1 MNYAIKGGI
10 RIQIAGEP
18 RQVIEDGPALSEVA
32 LSGLDFPSVRPEV
45 LLEAGNA
52 VVAGQ
57 ALFRDRNR
65 PEIQFTSPVSGVV
78 IRIERGRRRQLDSIV
93 VKPADD
99 AVKSFELGKP
109 PRELL
114 LESGLWAT
122 FKTRPFGHI
131 PDPDAQPVTILVTAT
146 DTNPLA
152 VDPAVVIGPALEA
165 YTKGLE
171 ILTELGDAPVIVC
184 QSSGSDIALK
194 PSDKIRITTF
204 EGNHTAGL
212 AGTHY
217 ARLGLSGKPVWQI
230 NYQDVIAI
238 GLKD

>member
-99 AVKSFELGKP
+99 
-109 PRELL
+109 
-114 LESGLWAT
+114 
-122 FKTRPFGHI
+122 
-131 PDPDAQPVTILVTAT
+131 
-146 DTNPLA
+146 
-152 VDPAVVIGPALEA
+152 
-165 YTKGLE
+165 
-171 ILTELGDAPVIVC
+171 C
-184 QSSGSDIALK
+184 
-194 PSDKIRITTF
+194 
-204 EGNHTAGL
+204 
-212 AGTHY
+212 
-217 ARLGLSGKPVWQI
+217 
-230 NYQDVIAI
+230 
-238 GLKD
+238 